1 MNLCLLTKDEQL
13 EIERDKQQWFKA
25 HKMLNSKNTYEIRQY
40 LTTLDDD
47 EREDFRR
54 RLNKIREKK

>member
-1 MNLCLLTKDEQL
+1 MNLCEDEQL
-13 EIERDKQQWFKA
+13 AVEHDKQQWFKA
-25 HKMLNSKNTYEIRQY
+25 YTMLKTKNTYEIRRY

-54 RLNKIREKK
+54 RLNEIRKK